1 MTPII
6 WLMGLSGS
14 GKTTLGSLLRLYLDG
29 QGIDAEF
36 IDADNFCRSRCLS
49 TETPQQRVRNTDTL
63 RDYALGLQAGGKTCV
78 VAAAT
83 PYEGMRQAN
92 RALLPNYREVWVR
105 CSLQTLVQRD
115 TKGLYAKAER
125 GDLQALDSVFDAFD
139 EPRCP
144 HAIIE
149 TDVYSLVECYEQ
161 LRDLALHSLMTERDW
176 HEEAS
181 RMLPQTARGIFSN
194 AAIAL

>member
-1 MTPII
+1 M
-6 WLMGLSGS
+6 
-14 GKTTLGSLLRLYLDG
+14 
-29 QGIDAEF
+29 
-36 IDADNFCRSRCLS
+36 
-49 TETPQQRVRNTDTL
+49 RNTDAL
-63 RDYALGLQAGGKTCV
+63 RDHALNLQANGKVCV

-83 PYEGMRQAN
+83 PYESMRQTN
-92 RALLPNYREVWVR
+92 RELLPNYHEVWVR

-125 GDLQALDSVFDAFD
+125 GDLHALDSVFDAFD
-139 EPRCP
+139 EPRNP

-161 LRDLALHSLMTERDW
+161 LRDLTLDALAPQSDW
-176 HEEAS
+176 HDEQR
-181 RMLPQTARGIFSN
+181 RMLPQVSQGAFTN

>member
-1 MTPII
+1 
-6 WLMGLSGS
+6 
-14 GKTTLGSLLRLYLDG
+14 
-29 QGIDAEF
+29 
-36 IDADNFCRSRCLS
+36 
-49 TETPQQRVRNTDTL
+49 
-63 RDYALGLQAGGKTCV
+63 
-78 VAAAT
+78 
-83 PYEGMRQAN
+83 MRQAN

-125 GDLQALDSVFDAFD
+125 GDLHALDSVFDAFD

-161 LRDLALHSLMTERDW
+161 LRDLTLNALVPQYGW
-176 HEEAS
+176 HDEPS
-181 RMLPQTARGIFSN
+181 RMLPQASHGAFAN